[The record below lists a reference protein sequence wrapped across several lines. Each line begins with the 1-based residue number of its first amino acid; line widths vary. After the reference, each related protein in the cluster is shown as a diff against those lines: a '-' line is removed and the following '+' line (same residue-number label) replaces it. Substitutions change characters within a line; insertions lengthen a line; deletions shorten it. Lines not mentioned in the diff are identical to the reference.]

1 MTHRFAILDS
11 PNIANSTANQ
21 HLTLRLWR
29 ARPTPHPI
37 SMSTSALARLPASGA
52 PDLLYLLFHDAGANA
67 EQMTALAQALAAQ
80 YPQAAVLCVH
90 APDGFDGDRAAAA
103 SAAPTAADARQWF
116 SAPGLGADPSLLG
129 SRVAAA
135 LAHFIAVL
143 RGLQQRFG
151 IGWERTALAG
161 FGQGATMVLEA
172 VQAEPQLAGR
182 VLAFAGRH
190 VDLPDHAPADTSVH
204 LFHGQDDAVVSY
216 RASVES
222 ARALVGLGA
231 DVTADV
237 LPDIGHEL
245 DPALIDAAIHQLRT
259 FLPQKVWREAM
270 KAAPTT

>member
-1 MTHRFAILDS
+1 
-11 PNIANSTANQ
+11 
-21 HLTLRLWR
+21 
-29 ARPTPHPI
+29 
-37 SMSTSALARLPASGA
+37 MSTSALARLPASGA
-52 PDLLYLLFHDAGANA
+52 PDLLYVLFHGVASNA
-67 EQMTALAQALAAQ
+67 QQMTALAQSLAAE

-90 APDGFDGDRAAAA
+90 APDAFDGGGIDGAPASGAAAA
-103 SAAPTAADARQWF
+103 LAAPAPDARQWF
-116 SAPGLGADPSLLG
+116 AVRGLDADPALLG
-129 SRVAAA
+129 TRVAAA
-135 LAHFIAVL
+135 LPHFIAVL

-182 VLAFAGRH
+182 VLVFAGRH

-204 LFHGQDDAVVSY
+204 LLHGRDDAVVSY

-222 ARALVGLGA
+222 ARALVALGA

-245 DPALIDAAIHQLRT
+245 HPALIDAAIHQLRT

-270 KAAPTT
+270 RAAPGLDGA

>member
-11 PNIANSTANQ
+11 PNIANSTANR

-52 PDLLYLLFHDAGANA
+52 PDLLYLLFHGAGANA
-67 EQMTALAQALAAQ
+67 EQMTALAQALAAE

-90 APDGFDGDRAAAA
+90 APDAFDGDRAAA
-103 SAAPTAADARQWF
+103 AADARQWF
-116 SAPGLGADPSLLG
+116 SAPGLGADPTAHG
-129 SRVAAA
+129 TRVGAA
-135 LAHFIAVL
+135 LPHFVAVL
-143 RGLQQRFG
+143 RDLQKHLG

-222 ARALVGLGA
+222 ARALVALGA

-245 DPALIDAAIHQLRT
+245 HPALVDAAIHQLRT

-270 KAAPTT
+270 RAAPDPA

>member
-1 MTHRFAILDS
+1 MTHHSAILDS
-11 PNIANSTANQ
+11 PNIINSTANR

-29 ARPTPHPI
+29 ARPTPPPI

-52 PDLLYLLFHDAGANA
+52 PDLLYVLFHDVASNA
-67 EQMTALAQALAAQ
+67 QQMTALAQRLGAE

-90 APDGFDGDRAAAA
+90 APDGFDGSTDA
-103 SAAPTAADARQWF
+103 SAAVDSRQWF
-116 SAPGLGADPSLLG
+116 SVQGLDADPTRLG
-129 SRVAAA
+129 TRVAAV
-135 LAHFIAVL
+135 LPHFIAVL

-182 VLAFAGRH
+182 VLVFAGRH

-204 LFHGQDDAVVSY
+204 LLHGRDDAVVSY

-222 ARALVGLGA
+222 ARALVALGA

-237 LPDIGHEL
+237 LPDIGHAL
-245 DPALIDAAIHQLRT
+245 HPALIDAAIHQLRT
-259 FLPQKVWREAM
+259 FLPKKVWREAM
-270 KAAPTT
+270 RAAPPLA